1 MYVCV
6 WMHVYAGGW
15 LCFSLYTYLK
25 HAMGLQKK
33 SSAFGN
39 RSPTSGIQN
48 QILSTQTPYVQPGS
62 QPSSSRV
69 SAVWVFFGFV
79 DSPWMDWAGQGR
91 IPELCWCW
99 SINVND
105 LLIIICKIL
114 CCRSPHTHTGM
125 DSLTRTLNSAIET
138 HVQCPMSFCLIALC
152 VRMYA
157 SLYNHVNAYVPVWLC
172 ANAPMYCWGKHFKCI
187 SVYIY
192 MYIVMYVFGGYINI

>member
-1 MYVCV
+1 MYV
-6 WMHVYAGGW
+6 WMYVYAGGW

-39 RSPTSGIQN
+39 RFPTSWIQN
-48 QILSTQTPYVQPGS
+48 QILSTQTPCVQPASPAAGC
-62 QPSSSRV
+62 QRFEFSSALSIPLG
-69 SAVWVFFGFV
+69 WI
-79 DSPWMDWAGQGR
+79 GQGR
-91 IPELCWCW
+91 VPELCWCW

-114 CCRSPHTHTGM
+114 CCRSPHTHTHKHTGM

-187 SVYIY
+187 SVYICD
-192 MYIVMYVFGGYINI
+192 VRYVFGGT